1 MLLQTWP
8 DTQTLHQLE
17 SHSQQSWTE
26 DHCFVQQQQ
35 RPAHSSQKQRSWDV
49 QTYSENKWKHLPQA
63 SKRLQVQVRSCWCYR
78 LSCRPVWEF
87 LHYYIYVKS
96 CKGELPTEKFSYKIK
111 LKIPWM
117 SPVNNGESLLE
128 FWITIAQVVLCTHYA
143 ELRSFWQD
151 TQAPY
156 CVSKGVSKEA
166 SIILMRH
173 RGEKIC
179 KNVTSFT
186 FKGKQH
192 FLPYIFSIIKL
203 RQMVQVWQLVHSWGI
218 QASRLHILLG
228 STAQWQQ
235 ELSAESSWELSETKF
250 SIAKFMGGFLSVVSI
265 S

>member
-1 MLLQTWP
+1 MKALTPSLKETAGTSKELLVLQA
-8 DTQTLHQLE
+8 QL
-17 SHSQQSWTE
+17 
-26 DHCFVQQQQ
+26 
-35 RPAHSSQKQRSWDV
+35 
-49 QTYSENKWKHLPQA
+49 QA
-63 SKRLQVQVRSCWCYR
+63 SLGIST
-78 LSCRPVWEF
+78 L
-87 LHYYIYVKS
+87 LIYISISIFNIKS

-203 RQMVQVWQLVHSWGI
+203 RQMVQVWLLVHSWGI